1 MGNQDMKKRGIVT
14 ALLMVALC
22 AMSLVA
28 VAGCA
33 PAEQQKDA
41 AALNRAYL
49 SQANTT
55 MMQLNADLE
64 PFTAAVAA
72 NDVVTM
78 EQAAA
83 SVYRDIDAFKSIK
96 PSDGMKDIHA
106 EYCAGCDDLKQA
118 LQSYVA
124 LYKDAADADVKD
136 INESVAAIQAQYDS
150 GIAHLQAADKKI
162 TELPGA
168 VPSSSSTASDAGESS
183 SGSES
188 SSSSN
193 S

>member
-1 MGNQDMKKRGIVT
+1 MKTRGILI
-14 ALLMVALC
+14 ALLTVALC
-22 AMSLVA
+22 LAA
-28 VAGCA
+28 VTGCA
-33 PAEQQKDA
+33 PEDQQKDGA
-41 AALNRAYL
+41 AQNRAYL
-49 SQANTT
+49 SQMNTA

-83 SVYRDIDAFKSIK
+83 SVYRDIDAVKAIK
-96 PSDGMKDIHA
+96 PSETMKDIHT

-124 LYKDAADADVKD
+124 LYKDAEDTDTKD
-136 INESVAAIQAQYDS
+136 INEAVAAIQAQYDS
-150 GIAHLQAADKKI
+150 GIAHLQAADKKV

-168 VPSSSSTASDAGESS
+168 TPSSSSSASNAAESSAASDSS
-183 SGSES
+183 AAVES
-188 SSSSN
+188 SSSAKA
-193 S
+193 